1 MSARAAIFASL
12 LALCGCGRILGGG
25 CDEGWVPR
33 PGACDAG
40 AAADVTTTDT
50 VDAGAAHDA
59 LDVLTDD
66 VPDARADA
74 ASDVSPMDVPADVA
88 PADVLADVTD
98 VSAPQ
103 DVARPCT
110 PPEHPCNGVCV
121 DLTADPMNCG
131 ACGVTCGAGRYCV
144 GGTCG
149 VLCAPPR
156 ILCAGACVDPES
168 DPEHCGR
175 CGNVC
180 PTGLCNGGRC
190 RDERAGHL
198 VLIGHDLEATRP
210 DQGRLVGNAVFLTAA
225 SSPRLVLFTA
235 WARAQSV
242 DTVEAAVRTVAGPRL
257 VRATRVSTGEALE
270 SVLSVDSADV
280 VLIPHQVSATDAQVT
295 ELARRVSNRMVAF
308 ARAGGVVVVLDGE
321 GSNGGTWPFAER
333 TALIA
338 VSGHRGVTGSATEL
352 VNGADAIA
360 IGLSSAYR
368 AERSSVGFTGTDGR
382 GVVVRCD
389 GLPLAIHEVVFR

>member
-1 MSARAAIFASL
+1 MSARWMIMA

-33 PGACDAG
+33 AGACDAG
-40 AAADVTTTDT
+40 SLADVSS
-50 VDAGAAHDA
+50 VDAITDA
-59 LDVLTDD
+59 QTDA
-66 VPDARADA
+66 VTDAQTDA
-74 ASDVSPMDVPADVA
+74 MTDAQTDAMDVPTDAVGADV
-88 PADVLADVTD
+88 V
-98 VSAPQ
+98 APQ
-103 DVARPCT
+103 DGTRPCT
-110 PPEHPCNGVCV
+110 PPERTCDGRCV
-121 DLTADPMNCG
+121 DLGANPEHCG
-131 ACGVTCGAGRYCV
+131 ACGVACGAGRFCV
-144 GGTCG
+144 GGVCG
-149 VLCAPPR
+149 ALCAAPR

-168 DPEHCGR
+168 DPEHCGG
-175 CGNVC
+175 CGIVC

-198 VLIGHDLEATRP
+198 VLIGHDFEATRP

-225 SSPRLVLFTA
+225 SSPRVALFTA

-242 DTVEAAVRTVAGPRL
+242 DAIEAAVRTVAGPRV

-280 VLIPHQVSATDAQVT
+280 VLIPHQVSATDTQVA
-295 ELARRVSNRMVAF
+295 ELARRVSTRVVAF

-321 GSNGGTWPFAER
+321 GTSAGTWPFAER
-333 TALIA
+333 TALIP

-352 VNGADAIA
+352 VNGADALA

-368 AERSSVGFTGTDGR
+368 AERSSVAFTGTDGR
-382 GVVVRCD
+382 GVVVRAD
-389 GLPLAIHEVVFR
+389 GFPLAIHQVVFR